1 MRSKQES
8 EWIRLGCQGNVLTS
22 TKTTCLE
29 DNLAIT
35 CGKPSMVLLIGRG
48 AKRQALGT
56 LARPKP
62 KGPWDQCVIHLRSEA
77 GSRSLDSDDPVFLVD
92 GPIPSMS
99 VLPSGVE
106 EDRWNR
112 KDVSSVDAVTALYA
126 RALSPLVDV
135 VCVFLHDFGSW
146 NNLADF
152 VTRWLHFHLPP
163 TDTAIRPQ
171 LAIVVNIASWTDDF
185 MRNKLTSEVRRKT
198 GIRIRSCFHDIVF
211 HNMAH
216 SSQATRPQKL
226 RDFLSAQRRETRAL
240 RQDRKLHF
248 GKTYFGNLCQEAYKA
263 FVRGQPDFDCIKALR
278 ASLPIAIDI
287 EGGIESFLHNLPG
300 IQLRKQFG
308 LPVVASAMMLDA
320 FPMGM
325 HDFYPLDVFRHVYK
339 PAWMNMCK
347 RLRIRQSLAELIE
360 HFITKQYASG
370 RKETN
375 VSRHKSLIE
384 SFSSHWQGFLIPDL
398 CLMCLCKCRPAHYE
412 LPCGHAFCETDVR
425 RFGQKLSA
433 QRYHV
438 QRCFL
443 CCTHAG
449 VTFKLKPATKGI
461 SILSIDGGG
470 VRAVI
475 PLTRMQ
481 LLQEHLRRY
490 LGAFLIQDH
499 FDLTVGTSS
508 GSLYPSRNLDEPL
521 IGLFGRDRA
530 LRGAPDQNMAETK
543 VMVTVTER
551 PRDGKPEGRVISN
564 FGCGGK
570 RKRPLG
576 YEHAC
581 SGYFPPYQLEASKTT
596 FFDGGMWRN
605 NPTDVAMCEAK
616 VLWPDIQEP
625 DLTLSLGT
633 GYQDD
638 DPAEDYIDDM
648 DDAHHQRDEN
658 DEKEC
663 PSIEK
668 ASGRS
673 EGSLEDT
680 PHKRRF
686 SLVTLGFK
694 GLSCFRDILA
704 SYFHSMV
711 LDGHTFHRVVDNMSR
726 TKQKPFYRLDTKIGG
741 ILPALNDVESMQ
753 NLIQL
758 TRQQC
763 GEEIK
768 TIAESFMAN
777 LFYVELSSRPMKDAD
792 KFRARGR
799 ILCAFEPGE
808 RLCHYVQT
816 LTDDGFAFQIMNKP
830 VPISGRAMRDL
841 NSRSFELSF
850 TVVVESLD
858 SPFSIFLLTPANKNR
873 HVSASPFTL
882 RQLLKKQD
890 WDSMLHFDESKVLT
904 CDGLV

>member
-48 AKRQALGT
+48 AKRQALGK

-77 GSRSLDSDDPVFLVD
+77 GSRSLDSDHPVFLVD

-99 VLPSGVE
+99 VLPSGLE

-126 RALSPLVDV
+126 RVLSPLVGV

-185 MRNKLTSEVRRKT
+185 MRSKLTSEVRRKT

-248 GKTYFGNLCQEAYKA
+248 GKTHFGNLCQEAYKA
-263 FVRGQPDFDCIKALR
+263 FVGGQPDFDCIKALR
-278 ASLPIAIDI
+278 ASLPTAIDI

-370 RKETN
+370 
-375 VSRHKSLIE
+375 H
-384 SFSSHWQGFLIPDL
+384 
-398 CLMCLCKCRPAHYE
+398 
-412 LPCGHAFCETDVR
+412 
-425 RFGQKLSA
+425 
-433 QRYHV
+433 
-438 QRCFL
+438 
-443 CCTHAG
+443 

-499 FDLTVGTSS
+499 FDMTVGTSS

-551 PRDGKPEGRVISN
+551 PRDGKP
-564 FGCGGK
+564 
-570 RKRPLG
+570 
-576 YEHAC
+576 
-581 SGYFPPYQLEASKTT
+581 LEASKTT

-638 DPAEDYIDDM
+638 EPAEDDIDDM

-663 PSIEK
+663 RSVEK
-668 ASGRS
+668 EASGRS
-673 EGSLEDT
+673 EGSLKDT
-680 PHKRRF
+680 PHKQRF
-686 SLVTLGFK
+686 SLVTMGFK

-858 SPFSIFLLTPANKNR
+858 SPFSIFLLAPANKTR

-882 RQLLKKQD
+882 RQLLQKQD
-890 WDSMLHFDESKVLT
+890 WDSMLHFDKSKVLT